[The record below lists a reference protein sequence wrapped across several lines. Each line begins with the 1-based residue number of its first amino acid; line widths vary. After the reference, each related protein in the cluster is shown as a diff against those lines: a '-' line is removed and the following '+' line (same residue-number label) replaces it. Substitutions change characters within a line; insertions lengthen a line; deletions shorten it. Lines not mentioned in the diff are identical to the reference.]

1 MGVFVL
7 LGLVCWSLEWMAMSP
22 VYTKSIRLVL
32 FGLGRLLLSAKI
44 WSIVNLFLKNG
55 KFSQYLSYSYYS
67 LLLISTHCS
76 YSEDLDLE
84 DALHVAI
91 LSLKEG
97 FEGLMTAT
105 NIEIGVTHEGRFH
118 ILTVE
123 QISEYLNNII

>member
-1 MGVFVL
+1 M
-7 LGLVCWSLEWMAMSP
+7 
-22 VYTKSIRLVL
+22 
-32 FGLGRLLLSAKI
+32 
-44 WSIVNLFLKNG
+44 KNG

-118 ILTVE
+118 IMTVE
-123 QISEYLNNII
+123 QITEYLNNII

>member
-1 MGVFVL
+1 M
-7 LGLVCWSLEWMAMSP
+7 
-22 VYTKSIRLVL
+22 
-32 FGLGRLLLSAKI
+32 
-44 WSIVNLFLKNG
+44 
-55 KFSQYLSYSYYS
+55 
-67 LLLISTHCS
+67 
-76 YSEDLDLE
+76 
-84 DALHVAI
+84 AI